1 VQSANG
7 AMLRQWAS
15 TPFQIRDFAFSP
27 DTTKIIAVTATL
39 KRVTEGSKLK
49 PSVSSRGAEPTTL
62 SSGAGH
68 SDEWSGFAYVPMEHG
83 VMMIRLVDREI
94 LE

>member
-1 VQSANG
+1 
-7 AMLRQWAS
+7 MLRQWAS

-39 KRVTEGSKLK
+39 QRVTEGTKLK

-62 SSGAGH
+62 STGAGH